1 MARRSSFALAGALLL
16 VALILLSPQPEGL
29 PPAGKRTGALFA
41 ACVLLWATEAIPIGV
56 TALLAIAL
64 QPILQVADPR
74 TAFGG
79 MASPVFFF
87 VLAMFCIAGAIT
99 GSKLDRRFAFYL
111 LDRAGGSSHR
121 VVIAIMVGTTA
132 LSTIMSDVPACA
144 VFMAIGVGVLE
155 RLRVEPRAS
164 AMGKAVMIGIP
175 IAALIGGV
183 ATPAGSSINILGIH
197 FIEQYGKV
205 RVSFLEWMAIGIP
218 MVMLLTPLACW
229 AVLRAYPP
237 EIETLGH
244 DFRRERKLL
253 GPMSL
258 AEKKALGLLAI
269 MMALW
274 IGSSWH
280 PGIDVTVVALAGSIV
295 MFLPG
300 VRLLDWTAANRAIG
314 WDVMLMIGG
323 VTSIGQASVDTGLAQ
338 WLVDSLLGGM
348 EHWPLLALLAA
359 ISTFTVLV
367 HLALPVGP
375 VINAVVIPPIA
386 LMAVA
391 AGANPALFALPVA
404 FTASCGFLL
413 PLDPVA
419 LVTYSRGY
427 YRMLDMAVPGIP
439 LSLAWIVVM
448 TAIMLLLGP
457 PLGFF

>member
-1 MARRSSFALAGALLL
+1 MARRSTFALAGAALL
-16 VALILLSPQPEGL
+16 VGLILLSPEPEGL
-29 PPAGKRTGALFA
+29 PPAGKRTAALFA
-41 ACVLLWATEAIPIGV
+41 ASVLLWATEAIPIGV

-79 MASPVFFF
+79 IASPVFFF

-111 LDRAGGSSHR
+111 LDRAGGSSRR
-121 VVIAIMVGTTA
+121 VVTALMVGTA
-132 LSTIMSDVPACA
+132 AISTIMSDVPACA

-155 RLRVEPRAS
+155 RLRVEPGSS

-205 RVSFLEWMAIGIP
+205 RVSFLEWMAVGIP
-218 MVMLLTPLACW
+218 MVLLLTPLACW
-229 AVLRAYPP
+229 SVLRAYPP
-237 EIETLGH
+237 EIEKLGH
-244 DFRRERKLL
+244 DFRHERQLL

-258 AEKKALGLLAI
+258 AEKKAVGLLAI

-274 IGSSWH
+274 IGSSWY
-280 PGIDVTVVALAGSIV
+280 PGIDVTVVALAGSIA

-300 VRLLDWTAANRAIG
+300 VRLLDWTTANRAIG
-314 WDVMLMIGG
+314 WDVLLMIGG

-348 EHWPLLALLAA
+348 EQWPLVALLAA
-359 ISTFTVLV
+359 ISAFTVLV

-391 AGANPALFALPVA
+391 AEKNPALLALPVA

-427 YRMLDMAVPGIP
+427 YRMLDMAVPGVP

-448 TAIMLLLGP
+448 TGLMLVLGP